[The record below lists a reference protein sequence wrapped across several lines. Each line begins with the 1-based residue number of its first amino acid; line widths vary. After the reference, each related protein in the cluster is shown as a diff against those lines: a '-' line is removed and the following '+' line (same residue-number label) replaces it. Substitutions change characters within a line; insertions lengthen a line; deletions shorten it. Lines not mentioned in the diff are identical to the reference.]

1 VRRNV
6 VAGFLAVAA
15 LGVAMVAGGLVARSA
30 AGTGDPKASPATV
43 STAAVEL
50 RTLQAT
56 TQVDGTLGYAASYTI
71 TDMLAGAGG
80 PDGSNVITQIA
91 AAGSVVVP
99 GGKLYTLNSTQPVVL
114 MAGATPMWRTMR
126 AGISDGDDVKE
137 LETNLKALGFTAAGM
152 TVDRHWTK
160 QTTAAVK
167 LWQKSLGVSQNGVIA
182 LGQVL
187 FEPVSLRIQSDTA
200 GLGSLIQRGSPVL
213 AATSTDRIVAIALD
227 PAMQTEVKKG
237 DAVSVTLPDG
247 HTAAGTVSD
256 VGTVATIPANSGGAG
271 SSTPTISVTVT
282 LDDPAAAGT
291 LDQAPVAVNI
301 TTATATNVLAVPV
314 TSLVA
319 LLEGGYAV
327 QTDDGGRLSYVGVQL
342 GLFAGGWVQV
352 TSSGLEA
359 GQLVVVAQ

>member
-1 VRRNV
+1 
-6 VAGFLAVAA
+6 
-15 LGVAMVAGGLVARSA
+15 
-30 AGTGDPKASPATV
+30 
-43 STAAVEL
+43 
-50 RTLQAT
+50 
-56 TQVDGTLGYAASYTI
+56 
-71 TDMLAGAGG
+71 
-80 PDGSNVITQIA
+80 
-91 AAGSVVVP
+91 
-99 GGKLYTLNSTQPVVL
+99 
-114 MAGATPMWRTMR
+114 
-126 AGISDGDDVKE
+126 
-137 LETNLKALGFTAAGM
+137 
-152 TVDRHWTK
+152 
-160 QTTAAVK
+160 
-167 LWQKSLGVSQNGVIA
+167 
-182 LGQVL
+182 
-187 FEPVSLRIQSDTA
+187 
-200 GLGSLIQRGSPVL
+200 
-213 AATSTDRIVAIALD
+213 
-227 PAMQTEVKKG
+227 
-237 DAVSVTLPDG
+237 
-247 HTAAGTVSD
+247 VSD